1 MSDAHTKGS
10 PAELQP
16 PGLIGVPAGVC
27 PGEGGVPPSDP
38 PPPPG
43 AEGLTVTRISSEGC
57 GTRDVYRP
65 GAGGYGVEA
74 ERESRRG
81 QHDVQVATPFRA
93 MQRDRPSVLARRRPR
108 P

>member
-1 MSDAHTKGS
+1 MSDAHTTVS

-65 GAGGYGVEA
+65 GADGTTCKWPRHSALWNATGLPS
-74 ERESRRG
+74 SRG
-81 QHDVQVATPFRA
+81 AG
-93 MQRDRPSVLARRRPR
+93 PR